1 MKVLLIHQ
9 AFRTPVEGGGTR
21 HFELLGRLVA
31 EGHQATVIASDVSY
45 LDGARSEGG
54 SVTKCD
60 GIEIRRVKQFR
71 NIHRS
76 FFHRLLGFVSFMVSA
91 FLAGWKSAKD
101 ADVVMGTSPP
111 LFQALS
117 AWAVAALRRKPFL
130 LEIRDLWPDFAIE
143 MGVLRNPV
151 LIFLSRR
158 LECFLYARATWIL
171 VNSPAFL
178 DYLVD
183 QRGIARDKIQLIP
196 NGVDPAM
203 FLPEQRGQGMRE
215 RWGVADEFVVLY
227 AGAIGPAN
235 DLPTFVR
242 AAERLQENDQVR
254 FILVGDGKDRA
265 RVTALIEELQL
276 KNIQWQGVVGKSEM
290 AEVLAAADACVAV
303 LQDLPMFRTVYPNK
317 VFDYMA
323 AGRPTIL
330 MIDGVIRKVIDE
342 SQGGIFV
349 QPGSPSGLAAAVER
363 LAGDRDDAAKMG
375 SCARDYVTEHFD
387 RAEHAKQF
395 TELMLNLAEGRS

>member
-9 AFRTPVEGGGTR
+9 AFRTPSEGGGTR
-21 HFELLGRLVA
+21 HYELLHRLVA
-31 EGHQATVIASDVSY
+31 DGNQATVIASDVSY
-45 LDGARSEGG
+45 LDGARSAGG
-54 SVTKCD
+54 SVMTCD

-71 NIHRS
+71 NIHQS

-91 FLAGWKSAKD
+91 FIGGWTAAKD

-117 AWAVAALRRKPFL
+117 AWGVALLRWKPFL

-143 MGVLRNPV
+143 MGVIRNPV
-151 LIFLSRR
+151 FIFLARR
-158 LECFLYARATWIL
+158 LECFLYARATLIL
-171 VNSPAFL
+171 VNSPAFI

-183 QRGIARDKIQLIP
+183 QRGISREKIQLIP

-203 FLPEQRGQGMRE
+203 FHPEQRGQDVRH
-215 RWGVADEFVVLY
+215 RWGAADKFVVLY

-242 AAERLQENDQVR
+242 AAELLRQNFQVQ
-254 FILVGDGKDRA
+254 FVLVGDGKDRV
-265 RVTALIEELQL
+265 RVTNLIDELKL
-276 KNIQWQGVVGKSEM
+276 TNIQWQGVVGKSEM
-290 AEVLAAADACVAV
+290 AEVLAAADVCVAV
-303 LQDLPMFRTVYPNK
+303 LQDLPMFKTVYPNK

-330 MIDGVIRKVIDE
+330 MIDGVIRTVIED
-342 SQGGIFV
+342 SHGGLFV
-349 QPGSPSGLAAAVER
+349 QPGSPSGLAEAVER
-363 LAGDRDDAAKMG
+363 LAGDRAEAAAMG
-375 SCARDYVTEHFD
+375 KRARDYVTKHFD
-387 RAEHAKQF
+387 RAEHAEQF
-395 TELMLNLAEGRS
+395 TDLMLNLAKEKS